1 MTSSLVA
8 CARMYA
14 VTPVARDAWRALL
27 AEVGVRAGLDLDVI
41 DHAFPAPLNELW
53 GRPDLAAAFMC
64 GWPLA
69 QRNFSHPIVAAPA
82 PSDPASGGRAV
93 YRTHFIV
100 ARDAP
105 FRTLEDVFG
114 HRMAFTVE
122 DSHSGYNAPRH
133 HLLPYRQAR
142 GGAPLFMAMV
152 GPVITPRRVL
162 ETVAAGEADVG
173 PLDSYAYALM
183 MRHDPELGGKFR
195 VLASTDPI
203 PMPPLVAAPG
213 TDRDTIDRLARAF
226 LSFDGSEAP
235 LQTLLLAGF
244 ERPEAGIY
252 AVTEGWARDA
262 RDAGLEHLQ

>member
-1 MTSSLVA
+1 MTASLVA

-27 AEVGVRAGLDLDVI
+27 AEAGRRAGLDLTVI
-41 DHAFPAPLNELW
+41 DHAYPAPLAELW

-69 QRNFSHPIVAAPA
+69 QRDYSHPIVAAPA
-82 PSDPASGGRAV
+82 PSDWASAGRAV

-100 ARDAP
+100 AKDAP
-105 FRTLEDVFG
+105 FQTLEDTFG
-114 HRMAFTVE
+114 QRMAFTVE

-133 HLLPYRQAR
+133 HLLPYRRAR
-142 GGAPLFMAMV
+142 EGAPLFKAMI

-183 MRHDPELGGKFR
+183 MRHDPDLGGKFR
-195 VLASTDPI
+195 VVASTDPI

-213 TDRDTIDRLARAF
+213 APVGVLDRLAAAF

-235 LQTLLLAGF
+235 LQTLLLSGF
-244 ERPEAGIY
+244 ERPDAAIY
-252 AVTEGWARDA
+252 AVTEGWAGAA
-262 RDAGLEHLQ
+262 RDAGLQHLQ

>member
-1 MTSSLVA
+1 MTASLVA

-27 AEVGVRAGLDLDVI
+27 AEAGRRADLDLDVI
-41 DHAFPAPLNELW
+41 DHAYPAPLADLW
-53 GRPDLAAAFMC
+53 GRSDLAAAFMC

-69 QRNFSHPIVAAPA
+69 QRNFSHPVVAAPA
-82 PSDPASGGRAV
+82 PSDAASAGRAV

-105 FRTLEDVFG
+105 FQTLEETFG

-133 HLLPYRQAR
+133 HLLDYRRAR
-142 GGAPLFMAMV
+142 GNAPLFAATV

-183 MRHDPELGGKFR
+183 MRHDPDLGGKFR
-195 VLASTDPI
+195 VVASTDPI

-213 TDRDTIDRLARAF
+213 AEPSVLDRLSRAF
-226 LSFDGSEAP
+226 LSFTGSEAP
-235 LQTLLLAGF
+235 MQTLLLSGF
-244 ERPEAGIY
+244 EKPDAAIY
-252 AVTEGWARDA
+252 AVTQDWARAA

>member
-1 MTSSLVA
+1 MSASLIA

-14 VTPVARDAWRALL
+14 VTPAARDAWRTLL
-27 AEVGVRAGLDLDVI
+27 AEAGRRAGLDLTII
-41 DHAFPAPLNELW
+41 DHAYPAPLGELW

-69 QRNFSHPIVAAPA
+69 QRDFSHPVVAAPA
-82 PSDPASGGRAV
+82 PSDRASAGRAV
-93 YRTHFIV
+93 YRTHFVV
-100 ARDAP
+100 AADAP
-105 FRTLEDVFG
+105 FRTLEDTFG

-133 HLLPYRQAR
+133 HLLPYRRAR
-142 GGAPLFMAMV
+142 GGAPLFAAMV

-183 MRHDPELGGKFR
+183 MRHDRELAGRFR
-195 VLASTDPI
+195 VVASTDPI

-213 TDRDTIDRLARAF
+213 TDPQILDRLAGAF
-226 LSFDGSEAP
+226 LSFDGREEAM
-235 LQTLLLAGF
+235 QALLLSGF
-244 ERPEAGIY
+244 ERPDARIY
-252 AVTEGWARDA
+252 AVTQDWARA
-262 RDAGLEHLQ
+262 AGDAGLERLG

>member
-1 MTSSLVA
+1 MTASLIA

-14 VTPVARDAWRALL
+14 VTPVVRDAWRALL
-27 AEVGVRAGLDLDVI
+27 AEAGRRADLDLTVI
-41 DHAFPAPLNELW
+41 DHAYPAPLAELW

-69 QRNFSHPIVAAPA
+69 QREFSHPIVAAPA
-82 PSDPASGGRAV
+82 PSDWASAGRAV

-105 FRTLEDVFG
+105 FQTLEDTFG

-133 HLLPYRQAR
+133 HLLPYCQAR
-142 GGAPLFMAMV
+142 GGAPLFQAMV

-183 MRHDPELGGKFR
+183 MRHDPDLAGKFR
-195 VLASTDPI
+195 VVASTDPI
-203 PMPPLVAAPG
+203 PMPPLVAAPDAAAG
-213 TDRDTIDRLARAF
+213 VLDRLAAAF

-235 LQTLLLAGF
+235 LQTLLLSGF
-244 ERPEAGIY
+244 ERPDAAIY
-252 AVTEGWARDA
+252 AVTEDWARAA
-262 RDAGLEHLQ
+262 RDAGLQHLQ